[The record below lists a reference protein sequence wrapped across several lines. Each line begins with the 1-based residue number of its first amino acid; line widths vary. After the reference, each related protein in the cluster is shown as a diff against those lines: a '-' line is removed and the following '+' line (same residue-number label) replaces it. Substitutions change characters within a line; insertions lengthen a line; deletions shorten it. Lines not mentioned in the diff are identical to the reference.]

1 LTVTKLALGYR
12 ALIIIALSASALGC
26 ATSGGGDVPGGPE
39 ACVIVDNSDGG
50 GTESRIFLV
59 SSMGGWRLGMGEVAM
74 GRKLEYCTQR
84 LTSGERVRIIIERPS
99 TGGRASVS
107 TQRGQVR
114 SSPEFVL
121 RPDDVWTWNPS
132 LNQLYRAIV
141 VR

>member
-12 ALIIIALSASALGC
+12 ALTIIALSASALGC

-84 LTSGERVRIIIERPS
+84 LTSAERVRIIIERPS
-99 TGGRASVS
+99 TRGSTISTGRN
-107 TQRGQVR
+107 RFL

-121 RPDDVWTWNPS
+121 HPDDVWTWNPS